1 MISFVVQGPT
11 HYKSECPFGVRV
23 GETVVYPEQEF
34 TSQDC
39 VDSLREF
46 YPDCEII
53 ISCTTGDADTL
64 TGVDKTVYITDDML
78 EHEDNINRQI
88 LSSQAVKYASNELVC
103 KMRSDMVALTDDL
116 LPYIESRIE
125 HKRLDSHKMFDEY
138 VVISNWSTDKNHY
151 YHPADFLFLGT
162 KKDLQ
167 SIFDIPQRLG
177 RDWQVGP
184 EQYINLRCMENHGFE
199 KYIDYDWLKNHGSN
213 NTHLNQN
220 VPPSDSYIQ
229 DWWKVFYSNYYVVDL
244 GIQSGIMSKK
254 YPERV
259 TTNPNLI
266 NNKEWHKGYG
276 EYIK

>member
-1 MISFVVQGPT
+1 
-11 HYKSECPFGVRV
+11 
-23 GETVVYPEQEF
+23 
-34 TSQDC
+34 
-39 VDSLREF
+39 
-46 YPDCEII
+46 
-53 ISCTTGDADTL
+53 
-64 TGVDKTVYITDDML
+64 
-78 EHEDNINRQI
+78 
-88 LSSQAVKYASNELVC
+88 
-103 KMRSDMVALTDDL
+103 
-116 LPYIESRIE
+116 
-125 HKRLDSHKMFDEY
+125 
-138 VVISNWSTDKNHY
+138 
-151 YHPADFLFLGT
+151 
-162 KKDLQ
+162 
-167 SIFDIPQRLG
+167 
-177 RDWQVGP
+177 
-184 EQYINLRCMENHGFE
+184 MENHGFE

>member
-1 MISFVVQGPT
+1 LISFVVQGPT
-11 HYKSECPFGVRV
+11 RYKSECPFGVKV
-23 GETVVYPEQEF
+23 GETVVYPEQTF

-53 ISCTTGDADTL
+53 VSCTTGDADVL
-64 TGVDKTVYITDDML
+64 TDIDKLVYVTDDML
-78 EHEDNINRQI
+78 ESEDNINRQI
-88 LSSQAVKYASNELVC
+88 LSSQAVKHASNDTVC
-103 KMRSDMVALTDDL
+103 KIRSDMVALAPRL
-116 LPYIESRIE
+116 LPYIESKIKNR
-125 HKRLDSHKMFDEY
+125 RLDSHKMFDEY
-138 VVISNWSTDKNHY
+138 VIISNWSTDKDHY

-167 SIFDIPQRLG
+167 SIFDIPQRLD
-177 RDWQVGP
+177 REWKVGP
-184 EQYINLRCMENHGFE
+184 EQYIGLRCMENYDLG
-199 KYIDYDWLKNHGSN
+199 KYIDYEWLENHGSN
-213 NTHLNQN
+213 NTHTGQN
-220 VPPSDSYIQ
+220 VPPKDFYIEN
-229 DWWKVFYSNYYVVDL
+229 WWKVFYSNYYVVDL

-266 NNKEWHKGYG
+266 NNKEWHRGYE